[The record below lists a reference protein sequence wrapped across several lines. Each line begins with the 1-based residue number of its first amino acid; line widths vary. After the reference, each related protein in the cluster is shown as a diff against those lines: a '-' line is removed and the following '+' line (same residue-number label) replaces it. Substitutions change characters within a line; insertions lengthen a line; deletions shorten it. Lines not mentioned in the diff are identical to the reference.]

1 MKLSN
6 PDSAVE
12 CEPLCLEGLDH
23 LIQSRSLSKIRR
35 IYCGYAGFGQI
46 FRSFSLNSPTIR
58 LKRSKHLSQTS
69 TSSLRSLISDR
80 LLGAC
85 PERNRRSRNDIGEK
99 LPCSTAESGF
109 KTPSIVLS
117 YPMQAFSGNMET
129 KRSSHLLVF
138 TTR

>member
-12 CEPLCLEGLDH
+12 CEPLCLEELDH
-23 LIQSRSLSKIRR
+23 LI
-35 IYCGYAGFGQI
+35 
-46 FRSFSLNSPTIR
+46 
-58 LKRSKHLSQTS
+58 
-69 TSSLRSLISDR
+69 
-80 LLGAC
+80 GAC
-85 PERNRRSRNDIGEK
+85 PERNRRSRNDIGGK

-129 KRSSHLLVF
+129 KRSSRLNRVYHTIADNIQHFIIDKKHISRDGPKFFQFLFLVSGIRHETRF
-138 TTR
+138 TSQTKIRWRRV